1 MSSVPSKTPSNTKA
15 GMLIVVSAPSGGGK
29 TSLVNALLKSDES
42 LCVSVSHTTRSSR
55 PGEQD
60 GVNYHFTDAANFK
73 TLVAQGEFL
82 EHAEVFGN
90 HYGTSKSSVASN
102 LAAGQDVILEIDWQ
116 GAQQIQASYGA
127 ELLSI
132 FILPPSQEALRQRL
146 RGRGQDDDE
155 VIAARMATAISEMS
169 HYRDYEY
176 LVINDE
182 FDHALAD
189 IRSILRSRR
198 LQRGYQE
205 SHQQELLDSL
215 LSD

>member
-1 MSSVPSKTPSNTKA
+1 MSSIPSRTKA

-29 TSLVNALLKSDES
+29 TSLVNALLKSDEN
-42 LCVSVSHTTRSSR
+42 LCVSVSHTTRPSR

-60 GVNYHFTDAANFK
+60 GVNYHFTEATNFQA
-73 TLVAQGEFL
+73 LVAEGEFL

-146 RGRGQDDDE
+146 RGRGQDDDK

-176 LVINDE
+176 LVINDA

-198 LQRGYQE
+198 LRRDYQE

>member
-1 MSSVPSKTPSNTKA
+1 MSNAKSQNQVKA

-42 LCVSVSHTTRSSR
+42 LCVSVSHTTRASR
-55 PGEQD
+55 PGEKN
-60 GVNYHFTDAANFK
+60 GVNYHFVGASSFQA
-73 TLVAQGEFL
+73 LVKQGEFL

-90 HYGTSKSSVASN
+90 QYGTSKSSVASN

-116 GAQQIQASYGA
+116 GAQQVQASYGA

-146 RGRGQDDDE
+146 RGRGQDQEE
-155 VIAARMATAISEMS
+155 VIDARMAKAISEMS
-169 HYRDYEY
+169 HYQDYEY

-189 IRSILRSRR
+189 IRAILRSRR
-198 LQRGYQE
+198 LRRDYQAL
-205 SHQQELLDSL
+205 HQQELLDSL
-215 LSD
+215 FGE

>member
-1 MSSVPSKTPSNTKA
+1 MSQPTP

-42 LCVSVSHTTRSSR
+42 LSVSVSHTTRPSR

-60 GVNYHFTDAANFK
+60 GVNYHFTDTKTFQ
-73 TLVAQGEFL
+73 TLVADGEFL

-90 HYGTSKSSVASN
+90 HYGTSKASVTSK

-116 GAQQIQASYGA
+116 GAQQIQSSYGG

-146 RGRGQDDDE
+146 RGRGQDAE
-155 VIAARMATAISEMS
+155 SVIDARMAKAISEMS
-169 HYRDYEY
+169 HFSDYEY

-182 FDHALAD
+182 FDYALAD
-189 IRSILRSRR
+189 MRSILRSRR
-198 LQRGYQE
+198 LRRDYQE
-205 SHQQELLDSL
+205 SHQQQLLDSL

>member
-1 MSSVPSKTPSNTKA
+1 
-15 GMLIVVSAPSGGGK
+15 MLIVVSAPSGGGK
-29 TSLVNALLKSDES
+29 TSLVNALLKSDEN
-42 LCVSVSHTTRSSR
+42 LCVSVSHTTRPSR

-60 GVNYHFTDAANFK
+60 GVNYHFVDQASFKQLVDA
-73 TLVAQGEFL
+73 GEFL

-90 HYGTSKSSVASN
+90 HYGTSRSSVASN

-116 GAQQIQASYGA
+116 GARQIQASYGA

-132 FILPPSQEALRQRL
+132 FILPPSQDALRQRL

-155 VIAARMATAISEMS
+155 VITERMAKAISEMS

-198 LQRGYQE
+198 LRRGYQE

-215 LSD
+215 LSE

>member
-1 MSSVPSKTPSNTKA
+1 MSSISNNTP

-29 TSLVNALLKSDES
+29 TSLVNALLKSDEN
-42 LCVSVSHTTRSSR
+42 LCVSVSHTTRPSR
-55 PGEQD
+55 PGEKG
-60 GVNYHFTDAANFK
+60 GVNYHFIDTAGFQA
-73 TLVAQGEFL
+73 LVERGEFL

-90 HYGTSKSSVASN
+90 QYGTSKSSVATN

-116 GAQQIQASYGA
+116 GARQIQTSYTA

-146 RGRGQDDDE
+146 RGRGQDNDE
-155 VIAARMATAISEMS
+155 VIDARMAKAISEMS

-189 IRSILRSRR
+189 MRSILRSRR
-198 LQRGYQE
+198 LKRNYQE
-205 SHQQELLDSL
+205 SHQQGLLDSL
-215 LSD
+215 LSE

>member
-1 MSSVPSKTPSNTKA
+1 MSSFSNTP

-29 TSLVNALLKSDES
+29 TSLVNALLKSDEN
-42 LCVSVSHTTRSSR
+42 LCVSVSHTTRPSR
-55 PGEQD
+55 PGENN
-60 GVNYHFTDAANFK
+60 GVNYHFVDTTDFQA
-73 TLVAQGEFL
+73 LVERGEFL

-90 HYGTSKSSVASN
+90 QYGTSKSSVATN
-102 LAAGQDVILEIDWQ
+102 LAAGQDVVLEIDWQ

-146 RGRGQDDDE
+146 RGRGQDNDE
-155 VIAARMATAISEMS
+155 VIDARMAKAISEMS
-169 HYRDYEY
+169 HYRDYQY

-189 IRSILRSRR
+189 MRSILRSRR
-198 LQRGYQE
+198 LERDYQE
-205 SHQQELLDSL
+205 SHQQGLLDSL
-215 LSD
+215 LSE

>member
-1 MSSVPSKTPSNTKA
+1 MSNATP

-42 LCVSVSHTTRSSR
+42 LSVSVSHTTRPSR

-60 GVNYHFTDAANFK
+60 GVNYHFIDSAGFQA
-73 TLVAQGEFL
+73 LADQGEFL

-90 HYGTSKSSVASN
+90 QYGTSKASVN
-102 LAAGQDVILEIDWQ
+102 DKLAAGQDVILEIDWQ
-116 GAQQIQASYGA
+116 GAQQIQASYGG

-146 RGRGQDDDE
+146 RGRGQDE
-155 VIAARMATAISEMS
+155 EAVIDARMAKAISEMS
-169 HYRDYEY
+169 HFSDYQY

-189 IRSILRSRR
+189 MRSILRSRR
-198 LQRGYQE
+198 LRRDYQE

-215 LSD
+215 LSDQA

>member
-1 MSSVPSKTPSNTKA
+1 MSSNASTP

-29 TSLVNALLKSDES
+29 TSLVSALLKSDEN
-42 LCVSVSHTTRSSR
+42 LCVSVSHTTRPSR

-60 GVNYHFTDAANFK
+60 GVNYHFIDSAGFQA
-73 TLVAQGEFL
+73 LVERGEFL

-90 HYGTSKSSVASN
+90 QYGTSKSSVATN

-116 GAQQIQASYGA
+116 GAQQIQTSYDA

-146 RGRGQDDDE
+146 RGRGQDNDE
-155 VIAARMATAISEMS
+155 VIDARMAKAISEMS

-189 IRSILRSRR
+189 MRSILRSRR
-198 LQRGYQE
+198 LQRSYQE
-205 SHQQELLDSL
+205 SHQQGLLDSL
-215 LSD
+215 LSE